1 MPGEFGSSS
10 LGTES
15 ANCQV
20 NLTVLSSELESE
32 ISEVKS
38 VIRIGNI
45 ASKSVSDSALSPN
58 GSRTCVDRSICS
70 KRSHSNE
77 VRGAVSVSYSL
88 EL

>member
-1 MPGEFGSSS
+1 MPDKFGSSS

-15 ANCQV
+15 TNCQV
-20 NLTVLSSELESE
+20 NLTELSSELELE

-38 VIRIGNI
+38 VMRIGNI

-58 GSRTCVDRSICS
+58 GSRTCEERSICS
-70 KRSHSNE
+70 IRSISKE
-77 VRGAVSVSYSL
+77 VRGAVSVSYSF

>member
-10 LGTES
+10 LGTGS

-45 ASKSVSDSALSPN
+45 AYKSVSESALSPD
-58 GSRTCVDRSICS
+58 GSRTCVERSICS
-70 KRSHSNE
+70 IRSHSNS
-77 VRGAVSVSYSL
+77 VSGAVLVSYSF